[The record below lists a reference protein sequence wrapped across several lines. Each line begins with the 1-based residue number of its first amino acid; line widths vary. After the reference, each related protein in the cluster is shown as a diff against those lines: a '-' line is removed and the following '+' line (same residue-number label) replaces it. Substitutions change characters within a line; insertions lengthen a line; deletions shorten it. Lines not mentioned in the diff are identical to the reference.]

1 MGVTG
6 RPAKR
11 AGEDLNFIA
20 IPILA
25 ALAHRPMNTRELAR
39 TMLCSTSS
47 IKKRCKQLEQQGCI
61 VKRVDYKWV
70 PIVAFR
76 MERLPEMPAYPQ
88 EKVEPGKATGPLLS
102 EVLGPVKNDREG
114 PQQPSEGE
122 SAPDPVP
129 QIGLSIPPDEP
140 TPYKAPKLRAQVSDK
155 ALKVSKHFRVPAH
168 LGGKGEAGMGKLGAC
183 ACGKSTP
190 LRYGVVSVCP
200 LCARGKHDGRSKK

>member
-6 RPAKR
+6 RPTKR

-47 IKKRCKQLEQQGCI
+47 IKKRCKQLEAQGCI
-61 VKRVDYKWV
+61 VKRVDFKWV

-102 EVLGPVKNDREG
+102 EVLGPIENAPEG
-114 PQQPSEGE
+114 TQEPRDATLP
-122 SAPDPVP
+122 PKV
-129 QIGLSIPPDEP
+129 GLSIPPDEP
-140 TPYKAPKLRAQVSDK
+140 TPYKPPTPRIKVSDK
-155 ALKVSKHFRVPAH
+155 ALKVSKHFRVPAD

-190 LRYGVVSVCP
+190 LRYGAVSVCP
-200 LCARGKHDGRSKK
+200 LCARGKHDGRSK